1 MPTDKNLEK
10 IALDII
16 NKSKVNSQS
25 AYTELKKCLLQFQ
38 NNVSAFNNLGL
49 IFYQQVEYELARQT
63 FIYAIKQ
70 LPKNHSLYNN
80 LGLTLN
86 RLGQGQNAVKQYR
99 KALEIKPDYHQA
111 RSNLAYTLLY
121 FGTTGRSE
129 ILQAHK
135 NINEFVFS
143 NSHNYLKNKPIST
156 DPKRILKIAYIS
168 ADLRNHAVGSFMF
181 GILKGHNSELFDVHV
196 LDNRKNN
203 QDEIAKELRKFQPQ
217 WFDISKMDTEKVCQ
231 LIVKLNIDI
240 LIDLSGHTT
249 GGRPDVFSQRSAP
262 IQMTYLGYPATTGL
276 NEVDYRIGDS
286 YCDLTKNDSQITE
299 TILRLNHAM
308 WNYKPWQDMPKEP
321 NPCPFEQYKGN
332 KPYEANII
340 TFGSANN
347 HAKLQEPWLK
357 VWAKVLKAI
366 PNSRFHIKSRSLRS
380 PLASQQLLSF
390 FQNNKVTSD
399 RIHIENYSPNKN
411 DHWQALQQFDI
422 AFDSFPYNGT
432 TTTCDLL
439 NLGIPIVTRSG
450 NSHVSR
456 TTGSILNTL
465 GLSSWIASNDKEFI
479 DICVEKSS
487 NFNELRKLR
496 QSLNTRFFSSTLG
509 NASLF
514 LIEYEKQLQHS
525 WKEYCQNKI

>member
-1 MPTDKNLEK
+1 MNLQK
-10 IALDII
+10 IAIDII
-16 NKSKVNSQS
+16 NESKVNTQN
-25 AYTELKKCLLQFQ
+25 AYTQLEICVLQLK
-38 NNVSAFNNLGL
+38 NNDAAFNNLGL

-63 FIYAIKQ
+63 FVYAIKKS
-70 LPKNHSLYNN
+70 PKSHSLYNN

-121 FGTTGRSE
+121 FGTTGRNE

-143 NSHNYLKNKPIST
+143 NSHDYLKNRPIST
-156 DPKRILKIAYIS
+156 EPKRRIKIAYIS

-181 GILKGHNSELFDVHV
+181 GILKNHNSELFDVHI

-203 QDEIAKELRKFQPQ
+203 QDDMAQELRKIQPQ
-217 WFDISKMDTEKVCQ
+217 WFDIFQMNTEKVCR
-231 LIVKLNIDI
+231 LIVNLNIDI
-240 LIDLSGHTT
+240 LIDLSGHTK

-276 NEVDYRIGDS
+276 KEVDYRIGDS
-286 YCDLTKNDSQITE
+286 YCDLTENNSQTTE
-299 TILRLNHAM
+299 KILRLNHAM
-308 WNYKPWQDMPKEP
+308 WNYRPWQDMPKEP
-321 NPCPFEQYKGN
+321 SPCPFEKDKRSKQH
-332 KPYEANII
+332 NII

-357 VWAKVLKAI
+357 VWAKVLNAV

-390 FQNNKVTSD
+390 FRNNKITSD
-399 RIHIENYSPNKN
+399 RIYIENFSPNKH

-432 TTTCDLL
+432 TTTCDLIS
-439 NLGIPIVTRSG
+439 LGIPIVTRSG

-465 GLSSWIASNDKEFI
+465 GLSSWIASNDQAFI

-496 QSLNTRFFSSTLG
+496 QSLNTLFSSSTLG
-509 NASLF
+509 NINLF
-514 LIEYEKQLQHS
+514 LIEYEKQLQQA
-525 WKEYCQNKI
+525 WKKYCRNEI